1 MRIEG
6 VTEGTGSSLHQ
17 RAYEHA
23 IAFRTAAV
31 RRDPPPETTPS
42 YDGAAFSPALV
53 ADLKNS
59 SGSSGVRTEAVYGT
73 SQLTAGSVAATG
85 PRRSVPKTDSDGD
98 GWADTYDLPF
108 DYFQILRRATFQ
120 KAPTPTKHQRHPD
133 V

>member
-23 IAFRTAAV
+23 IAFRSVAV

-59 SGSSGVRTEAVYGT
+59 SGSSGARTEAVYGT

-85 PRRSVPKTDSDGD
+85 PRAGRTDSDGD
-98 GWADTYDLPF
+98 GWADNYDLPF

-120 KAPTPTKHQRHPD
+120 KAPPAQTEHEPRPD
-133 V
+133 A

>member
-23 IAFRTAAV
+23 IAFRSVAV
-31 RRDPPPETTPS
+31 RRDPPQETTPS

-59 SGSSGVRTEAVYGT
+59 SGSSGSRTEAVYGT

-85 PRRSVPKTDSDGD
+85 PRRVARTDSDGD
-98 GWADTYDLPF
+98 GWADNYDLPF

-120 KAPTPTKHQRHPD
+120 KTPTPRTDDQVDRI
-133 V
+133 

>member
-6 VTEGTGSSLHQ
+6 VTEGSGSSLHQ

-23 IAFRTAAV
+23 IAFRAVAV

-73 SQLTAGSVAATG
+73 SQLAAGSVAATG
-85 PRRSVPKTDSDGD
+85 PRIAAKTDSDGD
-98 GWADTYDLPF
+98 GWADAYDLPF
-108 DYFQILRRATFQ
+108 DYFQILRRVTFQ
-120 KAPTPTKHQRHPD
+120 KVQQASTDRVDP